1 MNKKFLVYLSK
12 KMIINLFILEFLKC
26 FKRNWE
32 LGKEFS
38 IQFGLCYW
46 YFEIQ
51 RKSQRFMKIY
61 EIF

>member
-1 MNKKFLVYLSK
+1 MNKRFLVYLSK

-51 RKSQRFMKIY
+51 IRS
-61 EIF
+61 